1 MFYLFTYLNLLVL
14 EKPYEAEHV
23 TVKTDQWLGRL
34 EDRRSWPQKYASK
47 LATIERGQMSANNV
61 PYKELG
67 QVVLET
73 GDLITG
79 TLQDSIP
86 EDVSIPA
93 TCKSQ

>member
-1 MFYLFTYLNLLVL
+1 M
-14 EKPYEAEHV
+14 

-34 EDRRSWPQKYASK
+34 EDLRSWPDKYAGK
-47 LATIERGQMSANNV
+47 LANQERGQMSAVNV

-79 TLQDSIP
+79 TLHDSIP
-86 EDVSIPA
+86 DDVSVQGA
-93 TCKSQ
+93 CKRTQF